1 MTTSLIDADS
11 LLVLDVG
18 EIKTRAILFDVVE
31 GRYRYLASGYSTTT
45 AGAPFNNVGEGVRLA
60 LNDLEAI
67 TGRKLLGQDG
77 RLLMPS
83 LQDGSGV
90 DTFSAIISAGPPL
103 KIVAV
108 GLLDGISLDS
118 ARRIAASTY
127 GQVDEVIG
135 LNDQRKMEERIDAIL
150 QLRPDLIIIA
160 GGTENGA
167 VHSVNRLVDFV
178 SLTCRLL
185 PESQRPEVLFAG
197 NQAMRDEIEA
207 KLASTVNLHFAA
219 NIRPSIEDEELD
231 SALNQIAKITT
242 TIRARQFKGVD
253 MLESWS
259 HGGLLPAATAFG
271 RIIRFLS
278 ETHPTKK
285 GVLGVELGSSAT
297 TIATAFAG
305 RLTLGVYP
313 QFCQRNNLATL
324 SNRTILESITRWLF
338 IDIPDNT
345 ILEYMMNKCLYPAS
359 IPITQEE
366 LAIEQAINRHLLRNA
381 IDAIIAGFPREAV
394 SVGKGY
400 LPWIEPIIA
409 TGEILTQASTYAQCV
424 MMLLDGLQPTGT
436 TTLILDQ
443 NQLSSA
449 LGAAAGINP
458 ALVVQILDSNAFLH
472 LGTVISPVG
481 KARPGTP
488 ILRLKIAY
496 DNGQTTN
503 LDVLQGTFE
512 VIPLAPGQSARLQLQ
527 PLHLFD
533 VGMGAPGRGGNLK
546 VTGGIFGVI
555 IDARGRPL
563 RLPEQP
569 NKRLELMNKWLWNLG
584 G

>member
-18 EIKTRAILFDVVE
+18 DIKTRAILFDVVE
-31 GRYRYLASGYSTTT
+31 GRYRYLASGFSTTT
-45 AGAPFNNVGEGVRLA
+45 AGSPFNNVGEGVRLA
-60 LNDLEAI
+60 INDLEAI
-67 TGRKLLGQDG
+67 TGRKLLSQDG
-77 RLLMPS
+77 RLLMPT

-108 GLLDGISLDS
+108 GLLDRVSLDS
-118 ARRIAASTY
+118 ARRIAGSAY
-127 GQVDEVIG
+127 GQVDEAIG
-135 LNDQRKMEERIDAIL
+135 LNDQRKMEERIDTIL

-160 GGTENGA
+160 GGTEDGA

-197 NQAMRDEIEA
+197 NQALRDEIEA
-207 KLASTVNLHFAA
+207 KLAPTVNLHFAA

-231 SALNQIAKITT
+231 SALNQMAHITT
-242 TIRARQFKGVD
+242 TIRARQLSGVD
-253 MLESWS
+253 KLEGWS
-259 HGGLLPAATAFG
+259 HGGLLPAASAFG

-278 ETHPTKK
+278 KTYPSKK
-285 GVLGVELGSSAT
+285 GVLGVELGSSVT
-297 TIATAFAG
+297 TIAAAFTG
-305 RLTLGVYP
+305 WLTLGVYP
-313 QFCQRNNLATL
+313 HLCQGKNLTTL
-324 SNRTILESITRWLF
+324 LNPTNLESIVRWLS
-338 IDIPDNT
+338 IDIPSST
-345 ILEYMMNKCLYPAS
+345 IREYMMNKCLYPAN
-359 IPITQEE
+359 IPITREE
-366 LAIEQAINRHLLRNA
+366 LAIEQAIIRHQLRFA
-381 IDAIIAGFPREAV
+381 IESIISGFPRKAV
-394 SVGKGY
+394 SVGKGF
-400 LPWIEPIIA
+400 LPWVEPIVA
-409 TGEILTQASTYAQCV
+409 TGEILTQVSTYAQCV

-512 VIPLAPGQSARLQLQ
+512 VITLAQGQSARLQLQ
-527 PLHLFD
+527 PLHLYD

-563 RLPEQP
+563 RLPDQP